1 MGVINYNVVMNGI
14 VIIDKPKG
22 LTSRDVVNIVSKK
35 FNTKKVGHTGT
46 LDPLATG
53 VLVVA
58 VNKATKL
65 VDLLTSSD
73 KEYVAECVFGVSTDT
88 LDSEGNVLSTED
100 AIISE
105 YDIINVLNSFKG
117 TYNQEVPAYSAVKIN
132 GKKLYEYARENIE
145 VKLPSREV
153 NIYDIKLIDKPIY
166 QDNHTKITFRVNVSK
181 GTYIR
186 SLIRD
191 IAKKLN
197 TVGIMTNLRR
207 IKQGKFNIEDAV
219 KLDSLT
225 TDNIIPIKDVLG
237 IRCVELTDEIIKKVV
252 NGAKINNV
260 YSDDKILF
268 MKDNR
273 EIAIYKKDGN
283 YMKIDKMIGGII

>member
-1 MGVINYNVVMNGI
+1 MNGF
-14 VIIDKPKG
+14 VIIDKPSG

-58 VNKATKL
+58 INKATKL
-65 VDLLTSSD
+65 VDMLTSSD
-73 KEYVAECVFGVSTDT
+73 KEYVAECVFGINTDT
-88 LDSEGNVLSTED
+88 LDVEGNVLSTED

-105 YDIINVLNSFKG
+105 YDIINALNSFKG
-117 TYNQEVPAYSAVKIN
+117 KYMQEVPIYSAVKVN
-132 GKKLYEYARENIE
+132 GKKLYEYARKNID

-153 NIYDIKLIDKPIY
+153 NIYDIQLIEKPVY
-166 QDNHTKITFRVNVSK
+166 KDNITKIKFLVRVSK

-191 IAKKLN
+191 IARKLN

-207 IKQGKFNIEDAV
+207 VSQGKYKLEDAIH
-219 KLDSLT
+219 LDDLT
-225 TDNIIPIKDVLG
+225 TDKVISIKDMLD
-237 IRCVELTDEIIKKVV
+237 IKCVELPDDIYKKVI
-252 NGAKINNV
+252 NGAKIRNV
-260 YSDDKILF
+260 YHENKILF
-268 MKDNR
+268 TKDNR
-273 EIAIYKKDGN
+273 EIAIYKEAEKG
-283 YMKIDKMIGGII
+283 YMKIDKMIGGIL